1 MLSLIV
7 TIYTFFSLYINL
19 KISKST
25 ILFLLVFLI
34 LDFAKTEYLK
44 SRLFVLTISFVQFIF
59 IAISIK
65 FFGWEFSFL
74 IPCSMSIFWNY
85 KNKLASL
92 FLGFLLLI
100 FMFFLPSNFA
110 KDYFLVCVF
119 VLYSKSTFQML
130 QESKQKYIQN
140 IDNLRLLNLQLNR
153 LKTELL
159 QSQQTIQQLSEK
171 NQQMKLASS
180 LHDTVGQS
188 LAAVNIQLNA
198 LKTLLEKKGLFED
211 KQINKIFSSCSN
223 QIQVSYKNLR
233 NFVYSLKNSFDSK
246 TKYIEKVL
254 EEFNFCKL
262 NLKCSGDIENIPSY
276 IFENLM
282 AILKEALV
290 NVSKHS
296 NASVV
301 TISLEAKPMYV
312 RLYIHDNGT
321 KKGEIKEG
329 VGLMS
334 IKLRSKA
341 MNATVNIDNSS
352 GFSIVVFVPLKSEG
366 D

>member
-1 MLSLIV
+1 M
-7 TIYTFFSLYINL
+7 
-19 KISKST
+19 
-25 ILFLLVFLI
+25 FLLVFLI

-44 SRLFVLTISFVQFIF
+44 SRFFVLTISFVQFIL
-59 IAISIK
+59 ITISIK
-65 FFGWEFSFL
+65 LFGWEFSFF
-74 IPCSMSIFWNY
+74 IPCSMSIFWDY

-92 FLGFLLLI
+92 LIAFLLLI
-100 FMFFLPSNFA
+100 FMFFVPANFA
-110 KDYFLVCVF
+110 KDYFLICIF
-119 VLYSKSTFQML
+119 VLYSKSAFQML

-140 IDNLRLLNLQLNR
+140 IDNLRLLNLQLSK

-159 QSQQTIQQLSEK
+159 QSQQIIQKLSEQ

-180 LHDTVGQS
+180 LHDTVGHS
-188 LAAVNIQLNA
+188 LAAINIQLNA
-198 LKTLLEKKGLFED
+198 LKTLLEKKDLLGDE
-211 KQINKIFSSCSN
+211 QINHILSSCLN
-223 QIQVSYKNLR
+223 QTQVSYKSLR
-233 NFVYSLKNSFDSK
+233 NFVYSLKNSFESK
-246 TKYIEKVL
+246 TRYLEKVI

-262 NLKCSGDIENIPSY
+262 NLNCSGDIENIPSY

-296 NASVV
+296 DATFVDV
-301 TISLEAKPMYV
+301 SLQANPMYV

-329 VGLMS
+329 IGLMS

-341 MNATVNIDNSS
+341 MNATINIDNSS